1 MTTNIL
7 KDINS
12 SYIYEIATNLKPLI
26 NKDITSDII
35 NSIKNKINSSY
46 SKSNYSQGQKK
57 QMFFCVS
64 YLKFFNFTAFF
75 HINPILAFR

>member
-35 NSIKNKINSSY
+35 NSIKNKTY
-46 SKSNYSQGQKK
+46 PEYFQ
-57 QMFFCVS
+57 
-64 YLKFFNFTAFF
+64 AFAA
-75 HINPILAFR
+75 ITDPVGKTGK